1 MAFAEYNIWSAVL
14 GRHCRFNAV
23 VPQIAPFKPER
34 NRGKAVP
41 RREYPLLLLLH
52 GLGENADA
60 WRRGC
65 AIEHFAA
72 ESRMVV
78 VMPDGGRSFYNK
90 MHHGEDFWSFT
101 ADELPEI
108 CRQILPVSGRREET
122 FAAGIS
128 MGGYG
133 ALHLGLAAPERF
145 SKVAGI
151 SSFTDVKEHLENPF
165 EYISSDELYN
175 IFGSSADAAA
185 SGKDLF
191 ALVASA
197 AASVQKCEIGMFCG
211 EGDFLFRE
219 NRKLAEHLAAFRTIS
234 VHQDFSPG
242 GHDWDYWNL
251 TLPRVFRF
259 FTGR

>member
-1 MAFAEYNIWSAVL
+1 MAFAEYDIWSAVL

-34 NRGKAVP
+34 NRGKVVM

-65 AIEHFAA
+65 AIERLAA

-78 VMPDGGRSFYNK
+78 VMPEGGRSFYNK

-108 CRQILPVSGRREET
+108 CRQILPVSGKREET

-133 ALHLGLAAPERF
+133 ALHLGLAAPDRF
-145 SKVAGI
+145 SRVAGI
-151 SSFTDVKEHLENPF
+151 SSFVDVKRHLTEPF
-165 EYISSDELYN
+165 DYISAGELHN
-175 IFGSSADAAA
+175 IFGDAAMQTA
-185 SGKDLF
+185 CGNDLF
-191 ALVASA
+191 ALGAQA
-197 AASVQKCEIGMFCG
+197 AGAAVKSDIAIFCG
-211 EGDFLFRE
+211 EGDFLYQE
-219 NRKLAEHLAAFRTIS
+219 NLALADYLSSLRS
-234 VHQDFSPG
+234 VPCFSDFVSG
-242 GHDWDYWNL
+242 GHDWDYWN
-251 TLPRVFRF
+251 TILPRVFKF
-259 FTGR
+259 FSAR